1 MTPVSFG
8 AGVSVCEGDEVC
20 KLAIELDPELAVLW
34 CTSSPTRRNVISYT
48 NLSNCSRTSG
58 IGPATTKEFADCR

>member
-34 CTSSPTRRNVISYT
+34 YEPDLFDDLPEALGGR
-48 NLSNCSRTSG
+48 L
-58 IGPATTKEFADCR
+58 CRQMTHTGQGRPFYSCIIWL